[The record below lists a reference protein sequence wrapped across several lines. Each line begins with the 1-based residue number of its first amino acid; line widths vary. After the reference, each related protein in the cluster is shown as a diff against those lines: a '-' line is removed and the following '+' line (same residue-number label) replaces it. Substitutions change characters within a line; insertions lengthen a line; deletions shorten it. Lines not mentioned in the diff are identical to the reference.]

1 MNDTQQVEHL
11 SLAEALDPATLKLRL
26 QSQTADLLENKR
38 ENFQA
43 YLSLSRSIEEME
55 LLFSNAKNVVD
66 YYSNLRSKTITE
78 MERLELENKSG
89 SRGAKALLHAHFQTV
104 GELLQQS
111 HMTVQIM
118 TNSEP
123 CSPTFLDSDSSDSD
137 LSDFDY
143 D

>member
-1 MNDTQQVEHL
+1 MNETQQVEHL
-11 SLAEALDPATLKLRL
+11 SLAESLGM
-26 QSQTADLLENKR
+26 QTADLLENKR
-38 ENFQA
+38 EIIQA

-55 LLFSNAKNVVD
+55 LLLSDAKNVVD

-78 MERLELENKSG
+78 MERLELENN

-104 GELLQQS
+104 EELLQQS
-111 HMTVQIM
+111 HMTSQIM